1 MSNKSNNAN
10 ATRNTF
16 TFGDGDPI
24 RYTFADDLV
33 SLAPYI
39 LATLM
44 FCGSI
49 AWFVVVIAALVNAI
63 A

>member
-1 MSNKSNNAN
+1 MNSKTNNAN